1 MSSTHATD
9 PTEPDEI
16 RRDIEQTRE
25 QLSETVDA
33 LAARLDVK
41 SRANEKVREVRET
54 AAQRAQEA
62 RAQAVSSVHQ
72 ARAQAVGSVNDARTW
87 AQHTWDERPQAVVA
101 GASAIIA
108 AIVVALVA
116 RRRR

>member
-41 SRANEKVREVRET
+41 SRANEKVREVLSFLGLLLLLAIMAIALRNDLL
-54 AAQRAQEA
+54 QR
-62 RAQAVSSVHQ
+62 RS
-72 ARAQAVGSVNDARTW
+72 
-87 AQHTWDERPQAVVA
+87 
-101 GASAIIA
+101 
-108 AIVVALVA
+108 
-116 RRRR
+116 

>member
-1 MSSTHATD
+1 MSSTPATE

-25 QLSETVDA
+25 QLAETVDA
-33 LAARLDVK
+33 LTARLDVK
-41 SRANEKVREVRET
+41 SRANDKVREVRDT

-62 RAQAVSSVHQ
+62 RE
-72 ARAQAVGSVNDARTW
+72 QAVGSVNDARTW
-87 AQHTWDERPQAVVA
+87 AQQTWGERPQAVVA
-101 GASAIIA
+101 TASA
-108 AIVVALVA
+108 VVAALVVVLVA

>member
-1 MSSTHATD
+1 MSSTHAPE

-41 SRANEKVREVRET
+41 SRANEKVRELRQT

-62 RAQAVSSVHQ
+62 RSQAVSGVHQ
-72 ARAQAVGSVNDARTW
+72 ARTRATGGVDGARTW
-87 AQHTWDERPQAVVA
+87 AQQTWGERPQAVVA
-101 GASAIIA
+101 SASAVVA
-108 AIVVALVA
+108 AIVVVLVA
-116 RRRR
+116 RRRG